1 MINLIYFSKDV
12 KGLDVFILPHVS
24 LFLSRSQIK
33 QEKKKNNI
41 YRIHE

>member
-24 LFLSRSQIK
+24 LSISFSIS
-33 QEKKKNNI
+33 N
-41 YRIHE
+41 